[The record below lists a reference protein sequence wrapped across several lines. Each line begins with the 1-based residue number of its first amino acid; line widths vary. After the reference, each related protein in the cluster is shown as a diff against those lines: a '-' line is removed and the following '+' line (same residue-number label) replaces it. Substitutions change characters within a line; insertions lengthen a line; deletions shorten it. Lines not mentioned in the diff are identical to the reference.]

1 MRECMLQ
8 LTESGIKCKGK
19 DFFKIYQL
27 LHGPFLA
34 SNNISCT
41 SENNYTEGA
50 YKREL
55 IHILKQL
62 AKPAH
67 AELTNIG
74 DFSADQAGGLVHL
87 IIVHFQGH

>member
-8 LTESGIKCKGK
+8 LTESGIKCKG
-19 DFFKIYQL
+19 FFLKLYQL

-50 YKREL
+50 YKRANS
-55 IHILKQL
+55 QL
-62 AKPAH
+62 
-67 AELTNIG
+67 ETIG
-74 DFSADQAGGLVHL
+74 KISTCRTYKYWRFFS
-87 IIVHFQGH
+87 